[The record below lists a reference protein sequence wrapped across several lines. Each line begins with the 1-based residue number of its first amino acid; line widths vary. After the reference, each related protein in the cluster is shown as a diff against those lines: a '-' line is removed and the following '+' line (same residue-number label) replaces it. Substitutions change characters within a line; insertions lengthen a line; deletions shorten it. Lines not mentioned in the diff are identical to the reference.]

1 MLFEWANP
9 RTTLVMVRTPN
20 HQLIDFLA
28 NSVVWMVLWN
38 TGLLTVLG
46 QPVIH
51 THRFTTYR
59 FVRLEYKFIPC
70 GGISMVWRPARD
82 PPVN

>member
-9 RTTLVMVRTPN
+9 RTTLIMVGTLN

-38 TGLLTVLG
+38 TRLPIVLG
-46 QPVIH
+46 QAVIH

-59 FVRLEYKFIPC
+59 FVRFEYKFIP
-70 GGISMVWRPARD
+70 GDGISMVWRAARD
-82 PPVN
+82 GFG